1 MGYLDRFKLNKKKLD
16 EFEQYFDVLFEK
28 RNDRFFQ
35 IRKLLRKNPVT
46 KRVPAFLGFTVGKS
60 IPSIPKLFYSLL

>member
-28 RNDRFFQ
+28 RDDRFFQ
-35 IRKLLRKNPVT
+35 LRKFFRKNTVT
-46 KRVPAFLGFTVGKS
+46 KRVPVLLGFTVGKNN
-60 IPSIPKLFYSLL
+60 KN